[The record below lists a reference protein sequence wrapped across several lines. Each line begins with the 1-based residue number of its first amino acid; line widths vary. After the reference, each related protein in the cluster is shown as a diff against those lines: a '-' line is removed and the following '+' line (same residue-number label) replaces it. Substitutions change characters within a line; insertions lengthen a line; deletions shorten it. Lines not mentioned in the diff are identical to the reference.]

1 MSTTSSNL
9 QTTDFVSTTNSNLQ
23 ATDFVSTTNSNLQ
36 ATGAV
41 TDAQSPDLSTGAKA
55 GIGVGVAIGV
65 LALLLLGALL
75 LRRRRRNL
83 KTDQTPYGIDTK
95 QELDGT
101 SYATPKVK
109 DVFPPVAEL
118 DASEP
123 HSDIMSSQPG
133 TRIRDPIAS
142 GSFVAGGAE
151 PHTQANLTS
160 TERPPRVAPHARSE
174 DAVEPPSLAAS
185 RKVNSIVA
193 YPQELAGVVP
203 ETRSAASA
211 PHEARVRKVEGEHDI
226 EQQIKRI
233 KEEKK
238 RLTRINELERLEAEL
253 QERLAGSTS
262 T

>member
-1 MSTTSSNL
+1 M
-9 QTTDFVSTTNSNLQ
+9 
-23 ATDFVSTTNSNLQ
+23 
-36 ATGAV
+36 
-41 TDAQSPDLSTGAKA
+41 
-55 GIGVGVAIGV
+55 GVAIGV

-101 SYATPKVK
+101 SYATPKAK
-109 DVFPPVAEL
+109 DVSPPVAEL

-133 TRIRDPIAS
+133 TRFRDPIAS
-142 GSFVAGGAE
+142 GSFVAGVAE

-160 TERPPRVAPHARSE
+160 TERPPRVAHARSE

-233 KEEKK
+233 REEKE